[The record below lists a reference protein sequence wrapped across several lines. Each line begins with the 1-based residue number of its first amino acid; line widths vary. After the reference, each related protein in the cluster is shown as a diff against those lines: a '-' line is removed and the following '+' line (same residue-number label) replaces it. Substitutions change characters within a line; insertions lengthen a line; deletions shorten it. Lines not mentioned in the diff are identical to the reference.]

1 MKPERVLGVIFAMV
15 KSSFICIGCILWFS
29 WGNGN
34 GRAAFRA
41 DFGTA
46 VCRYRQSCR
55 GGSAH
60 TPWGNFLLVQKVT
73 KNTLRGYTPKDPRF
87 GNRVVE
93 RFILE
98 TISVAGLPTKPGTCQ
113 TTPAGLLCSGLQDK
127 RAVASLFLLLFMVW
141 QKLAGR
147 NQLPLP
153 AAPGA
158 VRGEK

>member
-55 GGSAH
+55 GERASDPPGAYFSHA
-60 TPWGNFLLVQKVT
+60 GKVG
-73 KNTLRGYTPKDPRF
+73 KRALRGKAPKDPKF
-87 GNRVVE
+87 
-93 RFILE
+93 LE
-98 TISVAGLPTKPGTCQ
+98 QGRGGGYIRNDIG
-113 TTPAGLLCSGLQDK
+113 SGITYEP
-127 RAVASLFLLLFMVW
+127 W
-141 QKLAGR
+141 
-147 NQLPLP
+147 
-153 AAPGA
+153 
-158 VRGEK
+158 